1 MRKLRRLLNNYKND
15 MELNEYQKKA
25 LDTALYP
32 EKYKI
37 VYPAL
42 GLGNEAGE
50 VMGKIK
56 KWLRG
61 DDGEGVMSD
70 ERREGLKGELGDVLW
85 YLAVLARDLDI
96 SLEDVAKE
104 NIEKLQSRK
113 ERGALKGDG
122 DKR

>member
-1 MRKLRRLLNNYKND
+1 MKF
-15 MELNEYQKKA
+15 NEYQKKA
-25 LDTALYP
+25 SELALYP

-37 VYPAL
+37 IYPSL

-61 DDGEGVMSD
+61 DDGDGDMSE
-70 ERREGLKGELGDVLW
+70 ERRLALKDELGDVLW
-85 YLAVLARDLDI
+85 YLAVLSKDLGFL
-96 SLEDVAKE
+96 LEDVAE
-104 NIEKLQSRK
+104 LNIEKLYSRK
-113 ERGALKGDG
+113 DRGTLRGDG

>member
-1 MRKLRRLLNNYKND
+1 

-25 LDTALYP
+25 LETALYT
-32 EKYKI
+32 EKLKI
-37 VYPAL
+37 IYPAL

-61 DDGEGVMSD
+61 DDGDGVMSE
-70 ERREGLKGELGDVLW
+70 ERKEAIKGELGDVLW
-85 YLAVLARDLDI
+85 YLTMLAHDLNL
-96 SLEDVAKE
+96 SLDDVAKS
-104 NIEKLQSRK
+104 NIDKLQSRK
-113 ERGALKGDG
+113 NRGVLQGDG

>member
-1 MRKLRRLLNNYKND
+1 
-15 MELNEYQKKA
+15 MELNKYQKMA
-25 LDTALYP
+25 LKTALYP
-32 EKYKI
+32 RKYKV

-61 DDGEGVMSD
+61 DDGKGVMSQKRK
-70 ERREGLKGELGDVLW
+70 EALKDELGDVLW
-85 YLAVLARDLDI
+85 YLAILARDLNFSLDDI
-96 SLEDVAKE
+96 AKL
-104 NIEKLQSRK
+104 NVDKLQSRK
-113 ERGALKGDG
+113 KRKMLRGDG

>member
-1 MRKLRRLLNNYKND
+1 

-25 LDTALYP
+25 LTTALYP
-32 EKYKI
+32 EKHKI
-37 VYPAL
+37 VYSAL

-61 DDGEGVMSD
+61 DDGEGAMSS
-70 ERREGLKGELGDVLW
+70 ERKEALKGELGDVLW
-85 YLAVLARDLDI
+85 YLAVLAHDLDL
-96 SLEDVAKE
+96 SLDEIAKA
-104 NIEKLQSRK
+104 NVEKLQSRK
-113 ERGALKGDG
+113 DRGIIKGDG

>member
-1 MRKLRRLLNNYKND
+1 MLESSYMDFK
-15 MELNEYQKKA
+15 EYQKKA
-25 LDTALYP
+25 LETALFP
-32 EKYKI
+32 DKYKI
-37 VYPAL
+37 IYSAM

-61 DDGEGVMSD
+61 DDGDGPISE
-70 ERREGLKGELGDVLW
+70 ERRLALRDELGDVLW
-85 YLAVLARDLDI
+85 YLAVLSRDLGLDLDEI
-96 SLEDVAKE
+96 AQLNV
-104 NIEKLQSRK
+104 EKLKSRK

>member
-1 MRKLRRLLNNYKND
+1 MKLD
-15 MELNEYQKKA
+15 EYQKKA
-25 LDTALYP
+25 LKTALFP
-32 EKYKI
+32 SKYKV

-61 DDGEGVMSD
+61 DDGGEQMSK
-70 ERREGLKGELGDVLW
+70 ERKLALKDELGDVLW
-85 YLAVLARDLDI
+85 YLAVLSKDLGFKL
-96 SLEDVAKE
+96 SDVAKM
-104 NIEKLQSRK
+104 NIDKLQSRK
-113 ERGALKGDG
+113 KRKVLKGNG